1 MKHVV
6 FNNKKIDAS
15 TFLQMENLSISLSK
29 NPQAFLEFDF
39 QAYFDDEEQK
49 FTVSH
54 FWDNQE
60 HLAQLNG
67 LKSDV
72 YLKAL
77 GNKHYTDFKEFK
89 ETLKELHET
98 HLKSFFTQLYV
109 LLEDIRLEE
118 IIVRQRP
125 GTRQLFST
133 RKNIYRHY
141 FQSQFKGNEI
151 RNFKLDQLYCLI
163 YLSLTST
170 QLTYQTNEQLEEIL
184 PILFQTFEA
193 KKTSNISSIIFQVQQ
208 RLLPIYKEDM
218 IHTYFGYLP
227 LNKLT
232 DTPSCNS
239 KAKELQND
247 DEQDGLE
254 ERNSEDEKLST
265 WHRESKNNE
274 NDDNFLRFEVE
285 SGTKTAIKANF
296 AREQESQDQA
306 IGNAFGSSK
315 QGDHKQSKQNDANET
330 ANSSNNNHQN
340 PFGKYNS
347 NVSIQHISPKQQSI
361 DEKKQYSTLSAIV
374 SKDVKELRKTI
385 EKSLE
390 NKQNAPSDKYYGRL
404 NKKWIKLFT
413 EDKPKMFYKKQT
425 ESKEL
430 DAVFYLLVDCSG
442 SMFNKMDEVKKS
454 VILFHETLK
463 QLKISHSISG
473 FWEDASNASKENK
486 PNILHQVIPF
496 SQSLYPSTGPNIMQ
510 LHEEED
516 NRDGLMIRI
525 VSEELAK
532 RPEKHKFLLVFTDG
546 EPSALDY
553 FQDGIIDTHEAVKQA
568 RKLGIE
574 VIGTFIEENEH
585 QEETVQLM
593 KNIYHHHFLIASGT
607 EDLRL
612 QLKPLLKKL
621 LLRSID

>member
-1 MKHVV
+1 MKQIV

-29 NPQAFLEFDF
+29 DRNSFLEFDF
-39 QAYFDDEEQK
+39 QAYYDDEEQK

-54 FWDNQE
+54 FWDTQE
-60 HLAQLNG
+60 YSTQLQG

-77 GNKHYTDFKEFK
+77 GNKHYSDFNEFK
-89 ETLKELHET
+89 DTVKELQET

-118 IIVRQRP
+118 LIIRHRP
-125 GTRQLFST
+125 GTRQIFST

-141 FQSQFKGNEI
+141 FQSQFKANEI
-151 RNFKLDQLYCLI
+151 RNFQLDQLFCLI

-170 QLTYQTNEQLEEIL
+170 QLTYQTNEQLEDIL

-193 KKTSNISSIIFQVQQ
+193 KKTSDISSIIFRVQQ
-208 RLLPIYKEDM
+208 RLLSLYKEDM
-218 IHTYFGYLP
+218 IHTYFGFLP
-227 LNKLT
+227 LNKINELT
-232 DTPSCNS
+232 SCNS
-239 KAKELQND
+239 KVKELKND
-247 DEQDGLE
+247 DQQDDLD
-254 ERNSEDEKLST
+254 ERNSEDERLST

-274 NDDNFLRFEVE
+274 TDDNFLRFEVE
-285 SGTKTAIKANF
+285 SGTKTSIKANF
-296 AREQESQDQA
+296 AREEEAGDQA
-306 IGNAFGSSK
+306 IGNAFGSSQ
-315 QGDHKQSKQNDANET
+315 QGENKKSKQTDSYEA
-330 ANSSNNNHQN
+330 ANSSSSQQN
-340 PFGKYNS
+340 PYGKYNS
-347 NVSIQHISPKQQSI
+347 NVTIIYKEAIGQTVT
-361 DEKKQYSTLSAIV
+361 EKKQYSTLSSMV

-390 NKQNAPSDKYYGRL
+390 NKQNSPSDKYYGRL
-404 NKKWIKLFT
+404 NKKWIRLFT
-413 EDKPKMFYKKQT
+413 EENPKMFYKKQT

-473 FWEDASNASKENK
+473 FWEDASNATKENK
-486 PNILHQVIPF
+486 PNILHQVIPY
-496 SQSLYPSTGPNIMQ
+496 SSSLSPSVGPNIMQ

-516 NRDGLMIRI
+516 NRDGLMIRL
-525 VSEELAK
+525 VSEALAK
-532 RPEKHKFLLVFTDG
+532 RSEKHKFLLVFTDG

-574 VIGTFIEENEH
+574 VIGTFIEEGDP
-585 QEETVQLM
+585 QEETSQLM
-593 KNIYHHHFLIASGT
+593 KNIYQHHYLIASNA

-612 QLKPLLKKL
+612 QLKPMLKKL
-621 LLRSID
+621 LLRSIE

>member
-1 MKHVV
+1 MKQII

-29 NPQAFLEFDF
+29 NQNAFLEFDF
-39 QAYFDDEEQK
+39 QAYYDDEEQK
-49 FTVSH
+49 FTISH
-54 FWDNQE
+54 FWETQE
-60 HLAQLNG
+60 HNTQLQG

-77 GNKHYTDFKEFK
+77 GNKHYTDFAEFK
-89 ETLKELHET
+89 DVLKELHET

-118 IIVRQRP
+118 LIIRQRP

-133 RKNIYRHY
+133 RKRIYRHY
-141 FQSQFKGNEI
+141 FESQYKANEI
-151 RNFKLDQLYCLI
+151 RNFHLDQLFCLI
-163 YLSLTST
+163 YLSLTSS
-170 QLTYQTNEQLEEIL
+170 QLTYHTNEQLEDIL

-193 KKTSNISSIIFQVQQ
+193 KKTSDISSIIFRVQQ
-208 RLLPIYKEDM
+208 RLLSIYKEDM

-232 DTPSCNS
+232 DLASCNS
-239 KAKELQND
+239 QVKELQND
-247 DEQDGLE
+247 DSQDGLD

-274 NDDNFLRFEVE
+274 TDDNFLRFEVE
-285 SGTKTAIKANF
+285 SGTKTSIKANF
-296 AREQESQDQA
+296 AREEEASDQA
-306 IGNAFGSSK
+306 IANAFGSSK
-315 QGDHKQSKQNDANET
+315 QGENKKSKQTESHEV
-330 ANSSNNNHQN
+330 ANSSSSQQN
-340 PFGKYNS
+340 AYGKYNS
-347 NVSIQHISPKQQSI
+347 NVSIKHLEATGQTIS
-361 DEKKQYSTLSAIV
+361 EKKQYSTLSAMV

-390 NKQNAPSDKYYGRL
+390 NKQNAPTNKYYGRL
-404 NKKWIKLFT
+404 NKKWIRLFT
-413 EDKPKMFYKKQT
+413 EENPKMFYKKQN

-496 SQSLYPSTGPNIMQ
+496 SSSLSPSVGPNIMQ

-516 NRDGLMIRI
+516 NRDGLMIRV

-532 RPEKHKFLLVFTDG
+532 RTEKHKFLLVFTDG

-574 VIGTFIEENEH
+574 VIGTFIEEEEH
-585 QEETVQLM
+585 QEETSQLM
-593 KNIYHHHFLIASGT
+593 KNIYQHHYLIASDA
-607 EDLRL
+607 EDLRV
-612 QLKPLLKKL
+612 QLKPMLKKL

>member
-1 MKHVV
+1 MKQIV
-6 FNNKKIDAS
+6 FNNKKIDAA

-29 NPQAFLEFDF
+29 DQHAFLEFDF
-39 QAYFDDEEQK
+39 QAYYDDEEQK

-54 FWDNQE
+54 FWDNQDKIT
-60 HLAQLNG
+60 QLQG

-77 GNKHYTDFKEFK
+77 GNKHLTDFNEFK
-89 ETLKELHET
+89 ETLKELQET
-98 HLKSFFTQLYV
+98 HLKSFMSQLYV

-118 IIVRQRP
+118 MIVHQRP
-125 GTRQLFST
+125 GTKQIFST

-151 RNFKLDQLYCLI
+151 RNFQLDQLFCLI

-170 QLTYQTNEQLEEIL
+170 QLTYQTNDQLEDIL
-184 PILFQTFEA
+184 PILFQSFEA
-193 KKTSNISSIIFQVQQ
+193 KKTSDISSIIYKVQQ
-208 RLLPIYKEDM
+208 RLLSVYKEDM

-227 LNKLT
+227 LNKLSEYA
-232 DTPSCNS
+232 SCNS
-239 KAKELQND
+239 KVKELQND
-247 DEQDGLE
+247 DQQDGLE
-254 ERNSEDEKLST
+254 ERNSEDEKFST

-274 NDDNFLRFEVE
+274 TDDNFLRFEVE
-285 SGTKTAIKANF
+285 SGTKTSIKANF
-296 AREQESQDQA
+296 AREEEAGDQA
-306 IGNAFGSSK
+306 LGNAFGSSK
-315 QGDHKQSKQNDANET
+315 QGENKKSKQTDSFEAS
-330 ANSSNNNHQN
+330 NSSTSQQN
-340 PFGKYNS
+340 PYGKYNS
-347 NVSIQHISPKQQSI
+347 NVSIKYVEATKQTVN
-361 DEKKQYSTLSAIV
+361 EKVQYSTLSAMV

-404 NKKWIKLFT
+404 NKKWIRLFT
-413 EDKPKMFYKKQT
+413 EEKPKMFYKKQT

-473 FWEDASNASKENK
+473 FWEDASNATKENK

-496 SQSLYPSTGPNIMQ
+496 SSSLAQSSGPNIMQ

-574 VIGTFIEENEH
+574 VIGTFIEEDEH
-585 QEETVQLM
+585 QDETAQLM
-593 KNIYHHHFLIASGT
+593 KNIYQYHYLIASGT

-612 QLKPLLKKL
+612 QLKPMLKKL
-621 LLRSID
+621 LLRSIE

>member
-1 MKHVV
+1 MKQIV
-6 FNNKKIDAS
+6 FNNKKVDAS
-15 TFLQMENLSISLSK
+15 IFLQMENLSISLSK
-29 NPQAFLEFDF
+29 DPQAFLEFDF
-39 QAYFDDEEQK
+39 QAYYDDEEQK

-54 FWDNQE
+54 FWDNQDFNT
-60 HLAQLNG
+60 QLNG

-77 GNKHYTDFKEFK
+77 GNKHFTDFKEFK
-89 ETLKELHET
+89 ETLKELQGT

-109 LLEDIRLEE
+109 FLEDLRLEE
-118 IIVRQRP
+118 MIVKHRP
-125 GTRQLFST
+125 GTKQLFST

-141 FQSQFKGNEI
+141 FQSQFKANEI
-151 RNFKLDQLYCLI
+151 RNFQLDQLFCLI

-170 QLTYQTNEQLEEIL
+170 QLTYQTNDYLEDIL

-193 KKTSNISSIIFQVQQ
+193 KKTSDITSIIFSVQR
-208 RLLPIYKEDM
+208 RLLSFFKDDM

-227 LNKLT
+227 LNKLQE
-232 DTPSCNS
+232 PSSCS
-239 KAKELQND
+239 SRAKELQND
-247 DEQDGLE
+247 DEQEGLE
-254 ERNSEDEKLST
+254 ERNSEDEKFST

-274 NDDNFLRFEVE
+274 NDDNFLSFEVE

-296 AREQESQDQA
+296 AREQEDQDQA
-306 IGNAFGSSK
+306 IGNAFGSSQ
-315 QGDHKQSKQNDANET
+315 QGENKQSKQSDAHET
-330 ANSSNNNHQN
+330 NNSSNNIHQN
-340 PFGKYNS
+340 PYGKYNS
-347 NVSIQHISPKQQSI
+347 NVSIKYLSPVNQSAN
-361 DEKKQYSTLSAIV
+361 DKKEYSTLSAVV

-390 NKQNAPSDKYYGRL
+390 NKQNAPTDKYYGRL
-404 NKKWIKLFT
+404 NKKWIRLFT
-413 EDKPKMFYKKQT
+413 DDNPKMFYKKQSV
-425 ESKEL
+425 SKEL

-496 SQSLYPSTGPNIMQ
+496 SQSLHPSSGPNIMQ

-574 VIGTFIEENEH
+574 VIGTFIEEDEH

-593 KNIYHHHFLIASGT
+593 KNIYQHHFLIASGT

-612 QLKPLLKKL
+612 QLKPMLKKL

>member
-1 MKHVV
+1 MKQII

-29 NPQAFLEFDF
+29 NQNAFLEFDF
-39 QAYFDDEEQK
+39 QAYYDDEEQK
-49 FTVSH
+49 FTISH
-54 FWDNQE
+54 FWETQE
-60 HLAQLNG
+60 HNTQLQG

-77 GNKHYTDFKEFK
+77 GNKHYTDFTEFK
-89 ETLKELHET
+89 DVLKELHET

-118 IIVRQRP
+118 LIIRQRP

-133 RKNIYRHY
+133 RKRIYRHY
-141 FQSQFKGNEI
+141 FESQYKANEI
-151 RNFKLDQLYCLI
+151 RNFHLDQLFCLI
-163 YLSLTST
+163 YLSLTSS
-170 QLTYQTNEQLEEIL
+170 QLTYHTNEQLEDIL

-193 KKTSNISSIIFQVQQ
+193 KKTSDISSIIFRVQQ
-208 RLLPIYKEDM
+208 RLLSIYKEDM

-232 DTPSCNS
+232 DLASCNS
-239 KAKELQND
+239 QVKELQND
-247 DEQDGLE
+247 DSQDGLD

-274 NDDNFLRFEVE
+274 TDDNFLRFEVE
-285 SGTKTAIKANF
+285 SGTKTSIKANF
-296 AREQESQDQA
+296 AREEEAGDQA
-306 IGNAFGSSK
+306 IANAFGSSK
-315 QGDHKQSKQNDANET
+315 QGENKKSKQTESHEVS
-330 ANSSNNNHQN
+330 NSSSSQQN
-340 PFGKYNS
+340 AYGKYNS
-347 NVSIQHISPKQQSI
+347 NVSIRHLEAIGQNIS
-361 DEKKQYSTLSAIV
+361 EKKQYSTLSAMV

-390 NKQNAPSDKYYGRL
+390 NKQNAPTDKYYGRL
-404 NKKWIKLFT
+404 NKKWIRLFT
-413 EDKPKMFYKKQT
+413 EENPKMFYKKQN

-496 SQSLYPSTGPNIMQ
+496 SSSLSPSVGPNIMQ

-516 NRDGLMIRI
+516 NRDGLMIRV

-532 RPEKHKFLLVFTDG
+532 RTEKHKFLLVFTDG

-574 VIGTFIEENEH
+574 VIGTFIEEEEH
-585 QEETVQLM
+585 QEETSQLM
-593 KNIYHHHFLIASGT
+593 KNIYQHHYLIASDA
-607 EDLRL
+607 EDLRV
-612 QLKPLLKKL
+612 QLKPMLKKL

>member
-1 MKHVV
+1 MKQIV
-6 FNNKKIDAS
+6 FNNKKVDAS
-15 TFLQMENLSISLSK
+15 IFLQMENLSISLSK
-29 NPQAFLEFDF
+29 DSDAFLEFDF
-39 QAYFDDEEQK
+39 QAYYDDEEQK

-54 FWDNQE
+54 FWDNQDRQ
-60 HLAQLNG
+60 AQLNG

-77 GNKHYTDFKEFK
+77 GNKHHTDFNEFK
-89 ETLKELHET
+89 NVLKELQET
-98 HLKSFFTQLYV
+98 HLKSFFTQLFV

-125 GTRQLFST
+125 GTKKLFAT

-141 FQSQFKGNEI
+141 FQSQFKANEI
-151 RNFKLDQLYCLI
+151 RNFQLDQLYCLI
-163 YLSLTST
+163 YLSLTSS
-170 QLTYQTNEQLEEIL
+170 QLTYHTNNQLDEIL

-193 KKTSNISSIIFQVQQ
+193 RNTRDISSIVYKVQQ
-208 RLLPIYKEDM
+208 RLLSVYKDDM

-227 LNKLT
+227 LNKLSEGS
-232 DTPSCNS
+232 SCVSN
-239 KAKELQND
+239 AKELQND
-247 DEQDGLE
+247 DQQEGLE
-254 ERNSEDEKLST
+254 ERNSEEEKLST

-285 SGTKTAIKANF
+285 SGTKTSIKANF
-296 AREQESQDQA
+296 AREQDNQDQA

-315 QGDHKQSKQNDANET
+315 QGENKQSKQTDSHEA
-330 ANSSNNNHQN
+330 SSSTSKAHQN
-340 PFGKYNS
+340 PYGKYNS
-347 NVSIQHISPKQQSI
+347 NVSINFLSPKPQTI
-361 DEKKQYSTLSAIV
+361 EEKKQYSILASV
-374 SKDVKELRKTI
+374 VFREVKELRKTI
-385 EKSLE
+385 EKTLE
-390 NKQNAPSDKYYGRL
+390 NKQNAPTEKYFGRL
-404 NKKWIKLFT
+404 NKKWLKLFT
-413 EDKPKMFYKKQT
+413 DENPKMFYKKQT

-454 VILFHETLK
+454 VVLFHETLK

-486 PNILHQVIPF
+486 PNILHQVIPY
-496 SQSLYPSTGPNIMQ
+496 SQSLYSFSGPNIMQ
-510 LHEEED
+510 LREEED

-525 VSEELAK
+525 ASEELAK
-532 RPEKHKFLLVFTDG
+532 RSEKHKFLLVFTDG

-574 VIGTFIEENEH
+574 VIGTFIEEEEH

-593 KNIYHHHFLIASGT
+593 KNIYQHHFLIASGT